1 MRLVEINQTMISG
14 RLTQDPKYTVTQNG
28 KGVLACNVAV
38 NRRYLDTHTSEWK
51 EEAVFVPVVVWGES
65 ATRLKDRCKKG
76 TPVFVEGRLTS
87 NEYTDK
93 EGKTH
98 RNLQITA
105 SRLQM
110 LESNAQA
117 EESTEAVKTIS
128 DEVPF

>member
-38 NRRYLDTHTSEWK
+38 NRRYLDSRTNEWK
-51 EEAVFVPVVVWGES
+51 DDTVFVPVVVWGES
-65 ATRLKDRCKKG
+65 ATRLKDRVKKG
-76 TPVFVEGRLTS
+76 TPVFVEGRLTTS
-87 NEYTDK
+87 EYTDK

-98 RNLQITA
+98 RNLQVTA
-105 SRLQM
+105 SRLQV
-110 LESNAQA
+110 LESNAPA
-117 EESTEAVKTIS
+117 EVTTEPIS